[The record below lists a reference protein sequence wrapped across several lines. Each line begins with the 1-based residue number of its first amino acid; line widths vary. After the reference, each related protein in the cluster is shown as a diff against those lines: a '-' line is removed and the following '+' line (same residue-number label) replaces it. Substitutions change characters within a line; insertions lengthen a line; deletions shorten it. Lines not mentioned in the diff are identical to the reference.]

1 LGIERDEGVSR
12 MEMDPTIV
20 ALRRFEEAEMAYTA
34 FTGDLLES
42 GAPITDDLRTRAKAL
57 RKTLDTARGDY
68 HEALRDSGR
77 MIPFTH

>member
-1 LGIERDEGVSR
+1 

-20 ALRRFEEAEMAYTA
+20 ALRRFEEAEKAYTA

-42 GAPITDDLRTRAKAL
+42 GAMITEDLRTQAKGL
-57 RKTLDTARGDY
+57 RKTLDTARSDY

-77 MIPFTH
+77 MVPFTH